1 MWENQSFFY
10 SYGLFFDFYL
20 KISLPKCHFY
30 IPATYLY
37 IPTSYLCL
45 PTTYLYLP
53 TSCLCLPA
61 SYLYLPNRGLC
72 VPTTYLSFIMSH
84 LSVALNSFHL
94 IIVGLENKKCF

>member
-1 MWENQSFFY
+1 MWENQSLFY
-10 SYGLFFDFYL
+10 SYELFFDFYL
-20 KISLPKCHFY
+20 KISPPKCHFY
-30 IPATYLY
+30 I
-37 IPTSYLCL
+37 